1 MDGRPVFV
9 LIRTG
14 DERPYRGAP
23 VARSMARAGDDAKEA
38 DRPRTFFQHLEELRQ
53 RLKVAVL
60 AFVVAFAL
68 FLFFSFQYVVFLGV
82 PMWLPL
88 PALNLQEGIAQQF
101 FVALRAWLVPAY
113 VNPVVLTPWEPVLVQ
128 LKVALFLAIVAT
140 SPITTYEFW
149 RFVAP
154 ALKPKEKRLIIRVS
168 APVVLLFLL
177 GVAISF
183 LVVLP
188 FTFSFLYGIAIAMG
202 AQPLL
207 QLQEFLDFILLFSLA
222 FGAAFELPVVMY
234 GLSILGIVEP
244 SFWKRHWRFA
254 VIAILF
260 FGAAITPDGSGVTM
274 MLVSIPMLMLYVA
287 GYAAI
292 RVRLRRRGGQTGMAK
307 SS

>member
-1 MDGRPVFV
+1 
-9 LIRTG
+9 
-14 DERPYRGAP
+14 
-23 VARSMARAGDDAKEA
+23 MARAGRDGGEP
-38 DRPRTFFQHLEELRQ
+38 DRPKTFFQHLEEVRQ
-53 RLKVAVL
+53 RLKVVVW
-60 AFVVAFAL
+60 AFVVAFVI
-68 FLFFSFQYVVFLGV
+68 FLMFSFQYVVVLGV

-88 PALNLQEGIAQQF
+88 PTLNLQESIAQQF
-101 FVALRAWLVPAY
+101 FVAVRSWLVPTY

-128 LKVALFLAIVAT
+128 FKVALFLSIVAT

-154 ALKPKEKRLIIRVS
+154 ALKPKERRLIVRVS
-168 APVVLLFLL
+168 VPVVLLFLL
-177 GVAISF
+177 GVSIAF

-207 QLQEFLDFILLFSLA
+207 QLQEFVDFILLFSLA

-234 GLSILGIVEP
+234 GLSVLGIVSP
-244 SFWKRHWRFA
+244 QFWKRHWRFA
-254 VIAILF
+254 AIAIF
-260 FGAAITPDGSGVTM
+260 VFGAAITPDGSGVTM
-274 MLVSIPMLMLYVA
+274 MLVSIPMLVLYVA

-292 RVRLRRRGGQTGMAK
+292 RIRFRNRDRETGAAK

>member
-1 MDGRPVFV
+1 
-9 LIRTG
+9 
-14 DERPYRGAP
+14 
-23 VARSMARAGDDAKEA
+23 MARAGRDGGEP
-38 DRPRTFFQHLEELRQ
+38 DRPKTFFQHLEEVRQ
-53 RLKVAVL
+53 RLKVVVW
-60 AFVVAFAL
+60 AFVVAFVI
-68 FLFFSFQYVVFLGV
+68 FLMFSFQYVVVLGV

-88 PALNLQEGIAQQF
+88 PTLNLQESIAQQF
-101 FVALRAWLVPAY
+101 FVAVRSWLVPTY

-128 LKVALFLAIVAT
+128 FKVALFLSIVAT

-154 ALKPKEKRLIIRVS
+154 ALKPKERRLIVRVS
-168 APVVLLFLL
+168 VPVVLLFLL
-177 GVAISF
+177 GVSIAF

-207 QLQEFLDFILLFSLA
+207 QLQEFVDFILLFSLA

-234 GLSILGIVEP
+234 GLSVLGIVSP
-244 SFWKRHWRFA
+244 RFWKRHWRFA
-254 VIAILF
+254 AIAIF
-260 FGAAITPDGSGVTM
+260 VFGAAITPDGSGVTM
-274 MLVSIPMLMLYVA
+274 MLVSIPMLVLYVA

-292 RVRLRRRGGQTGMAK
+292 RIRFRNRDRETGAAK

>member
-1 MDGRPVFV
+1 
-9 LIRTG
+9 
-14 DERPYRGAP
+14 
-23 VARSMARAGDDAKEA
+23 MARAGGGGGEP
-38 DRPRTFFQHLEELRQ
+38 DRPRTFFQHLEEVRQ
-53 RLKVAVL
+53 RLKVVVW
-60 AFVVAFAL
+60 AFVVAFAI
-68 FLFFSFQYVVFLGV
+68 FLMFSFQYVVVFGV

-88 PALNLQEGIAQQF
+88 PTVNLQESIAQQF
-101 FVALRAWLVPAY
+101 FVAVRSWLVPTY
-113 VNPVVLTPWEPVLVQ
+113 VSPVVLTPWEPVLVQ
-128 LKVALFLAIVAT
+128 LKVALFLAVVAT
-140 SPITTYEFW
+140 SPLSTYEFW

-154 ALKPKEKRLIIRVS
+154 ALKPNERRLIVRVS
-168 APVVLLFLL
+168 VPVVLLFLL

-188 FTFSFLYGIAIAMG
+188 FTFSFLYGVAIAMG

-234 GLSILGIVEP
+234 GLSVLGIVSPE
-244 SFWKRHWRFA
+244 FWKRHWRFA
-254 VIAILF
+254 AIGIFF

-274 MLVSIPMLMLYVA
+274 MLVAVPMLILYVA

-292 RVRLRRRGGQTGMAK
+292 RIRFRNRDREAGAAK